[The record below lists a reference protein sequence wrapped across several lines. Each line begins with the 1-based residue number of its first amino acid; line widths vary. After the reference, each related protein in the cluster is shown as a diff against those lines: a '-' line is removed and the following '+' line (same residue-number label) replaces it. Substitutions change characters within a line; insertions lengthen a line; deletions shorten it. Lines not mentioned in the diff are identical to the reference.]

1 MCDRIKSLESE
12 LRKVNTVG
20 KYTVQSAAQRS
31 SGNGNPVMSVEHLSH
46 VYRSPQSQVEALA
59 DVSFRVAPQEF
70 VCLVGPSGCG
80 KSTLLRLMAGLLQ
93 STRGQVCLNGQLL
106 TGPRRQV
113 GIVFQKANLMP
124 WRSVRDNVVL
134 PLELAGVPREQ
145 ALQRAEAL
153 IRLVGL
159 TGFERARPRDLSGG
173 MEQRVAIARALVH
186 DPEILL
192 LDEPFGALDAMT
204 RERMS
209 AELLRIWEASR
220 KTVVMVTHN
229 LQEAVFLADRVLVL
243 SARPGRVRATFD
255 IPLPRPRDVSVQF
268 TLLFGE
274 LAGQVRAAIG

>member
-1 MCDRIKSLESE
+1 MVAQPMNMS
-12 LRKVNTVG
+12 
-20 KYTVQSAAQRS
+20 QSDHDH
-31 SGNGNPVMSVEHLSH
+31 PVMSVEHLGH
-46 VYRSPQSQVEALA
+46 IYRSQQGQVEALA
-59 DVSFRVAPQEF
+59 DVSFQVAPQEF

-93 STRGQVCLNGQLL
+93 PTRGRVCLDGQAL

-113 GIVFQKANLMP
+113 GVVFQKANLMP
-124 WRSVRDNVVL
+124 WRTVRDNVVL
-134 PLELAGVPREQ
+134 PLELAGAPREQ

-153 IRLVGL
+153 LKLVGL
-159 TGFERARPRDLSGG
+159 AGFERARPRNLSGG

-229 LQEAVFLADRVLVL
+229 IQEAVFLADRVLVL
-243 SARPGRVRATFD
+243 TPRPGRVRAAFD
-255 IPLPRPRDVSVQF
+255 IPLSRPRDVAVQF
-268 TLLFGE
+268 TMLFGE

>member
-1 MCDRIKSLESE
+1 M
-12 LRKVNTVG
+12 
-20 KYTVQSAAQRS
+20 A
-31 SGNGNPVMSVEHLSH
+31 VERLSH
-46 VYRSPQSQVEALA
+46 VYSTPQGQLEAL
-59 DVSFRVAPQEF
+59 DGVSFEVAPQEF

-93 STRGQVCLNGQLL
+93 PTQGQISLDGQPLA
-106 TGPRRQV
+106 GPHRQV
-113 GIVFQKANLMP
+113 GIVFQRANLMP
-124 WRSVRDNVVL
+124 WRSVRDNVLL
-134 PLELAGVPREQ
+134 PLELEGVPRDQ
-145 ALQRAEAL
+145 AVERADAL
-153 IRLVGL
+153 IKLVGL

-173 MEQRVAIARALVH
+173 MEQRVAIARALIH

-204 RERMS
+204 RERMG

-229 LQEAVFLADRVLVL
+229 LQEAVFLADRVIVL
-243 SARPGRVRATFD
+243 SSRPGRVRATFD